1 MRVIVADDHECVRVG
16 VAALLRL
23 SSRMAVVAEAHDTRT
38 LAEQI
43 GRHDCDV
50 VVTDVCMPGM
60 HGEYS
65 SLAMLR
71 RLMGGPRRPAIVV
84 LTMVSCAP
92 ILCGLVQLGLKAIVD
107 KRDTPISLIPA
118 IEAASLGVTFLSGH
132 AGAALQCADGWPAPC
147 AGVPSAREWQ
157 VIQLYAQGM
166 PIREIATQLARS
178 PKTVSTQKRSAMRKL
193 GLKSERDLAG
203 FTNQIGLT

>member
-1 MRVIVADDHECVRVG
+1 VIIADDHECVRIG
-16 VAALLRL
+16 VAGLLRL
-23 SSRMAVVAEAHDTRT
+23 SPRMTVVAEAHDTQT

-43 GRHDCDV
+43 VRHDCDV
-50 VVTDVCMPGM
+50 VVTDVWMPGM
-60 HGEYS
+60 DGEYS

-71 RLMGGPRRPAIVV
+71 RLIQGPRRPAIVV

-92 ILCGLVQLGLKAIVD
+92 VLCGMVQLGLKAIVD
-107 KRDTPISLIPA
+107 KRDAPVSLIPA
-118 IEAASLGVTFLSGH
+118 IEAASLGITFLSGH
-132 AGAALQCADGWPAPC
+132 AGAALQHVDGWPAPC

-166 PIREIATQLARS
+166 PSREIATRLARS
-178 PKTVSTQKRSAMRKL
+178 PKTISTQKRNAMRKL

-203 FTNQIGLT
+203 FTHQIGLT